1 MTMTPAPVFQPDF
14 SAQVRSSPM
23 LEALGAEARRYFM
36 DRGFPSRRD
45 EDWRLTS
52 LASVI
57 ETPFSPAE
65 ETTADTNPW
74 VLPDAI
80 SLIFINGRLTDNG
93 DNTNLPRGVTV
104 TSLGSAT
111 GADADLIDQHL
122 GQLASIDNRPFVALN
137 TAQSLEGTLI
147 HLAPN
152 TLLDRPINIVN
163 VTTVDNGVAY
173 PRTLIVADAGS
184 RATVVETFI
193 GEGTTLCCPVTE
205 VSVGPGATVGHI
217 RLIESDPESS
227 ILGTIATSVAE
238 GASFRLS
245 SASIGGAL
253 SRTDILVDLEGE
265 GADASL
271 DGLTLVGGN
280 DQGVTEVRVN
290 HRVPNCT
297 SSQRFRSVL
306 DERSR
311 AVFTGRSVVAED
323 AQKTDARQSSRSLLR
338 SLDAVAHNNPQLEI
352 YADDVRCT
360 HGSTVGR
367 LDEEALFYLRAR
379 GIDRQTARGLLTL
392 AFAAEVLE
400 GISIDSLK
408 ERLED
413 LLMARLGPEGLR

>member
-1 MTMTPAPVFQPDF
+1 MTASAPLFRPEFAD
-14 SAQVRSSPM
+14 QVRPSPA

-36 DRGFPSRRD
+36 NTGFPSRRE

-52 LASVI
+52 LTPVTR
-57 ETPFSPAE
+57 TPFSPAE
-65 ETTADTNPW
+65 PAEGDTKRW
-74 VLPDAI
+74 TLPEAL
-80 SLIFINGRLTDNG
+80 SLVFVNGQLTERVDT
-93 DNTNLPRGVTV
+93 DDLPPGITL
-104 TSLGSAT
+104 TSLGSAD
-111 GADADLIDQHL
+111 GARAALVDQHL
-122 GQLASIDNRPFVALN
+122 GRLASIENRPFVALN

-152 TLLDRPINIVN
+152 TLLERPLNIVN
-163 VTTVDNGVAY
+163 VTTAENGVTY
-173 PRTLIVADAGS
+173 PRALIVADVGS
-184 RATVVETFI
+184 RATVVETFV

-205 VSVGPGATVGHI
+205 VSVGPGAAVSHI
-217 RLIESDPESS
+217 RLIESSPESS
-227 ILGTIATSVAE
+227 ILGTIATVVAE
-238 GASFRLS
+238 GASYRLS

-253 SRTDILVDLEGE
+253 SRTDILVDLGGE

-280 DQGVTEVRVN
+280 DQGVTEVTVN

-306 DERSR
+306 DDQSR
-311 AVFTGRSVVAED
+311 AVFTGRIVVAEN

-379 GIDRQTARGLLTL
+379 GIDQQTARGLLTL

-400 GISIDSLK
+400 GISIGSLK

-413 LLMARLGPEGLR
+413 LLMARLGPEGIR